1 MSYTA
6 YAWMATFIYGVETI
20 IIKLS
25 SKYAIKNPWLFN
37 ILWNV
42 LFVLFMIPVY
52 ATQQIDVP
60 QKWGTLITTSF
71 LSAICC
77 VLFMISTYRLDVS
90 VLSPLYN
97 VRTGLSVLFAALLL
111 GEVMSPFQTVLVGV
125 ILFMGFLVTI
135 DEKTTLKSFFRKDI
149 LIAMTFMIL
158 LALYTV
164 FLKKTILELGYWNA
178 TVWVAVLNLVFL
190 LPTYPK
196 FAPDIKTLTKKQLIP
211 VVIVTATSTVAYL
224 ISNKAYESNVGVT
237 SVIMTFPASMIIA
250 FVLAVIWPKL
260 MERHTMKVYALRFA
274 ATAVMFVCAI
284 QLTLASVVVPANPVT
299 KTKSVQASVSIT
311 HSILFPETVT
321 RTITVQTGKTA
332 LEILDS
338 TATITTSKSS
348 YGVLV
353 ESVNGYK
360 NGTDNKYWTYM
371 INGKEAP
378 IGAGEYIVKN
388 GDIIEWKFTS
398 YE

>member
-1 MSYTA
+1 MSFTA

-37 ILWNV
+37 FLWNV
-42 LFVLFMIPVY
+42 LFVVFMIPIY
-52 ATQQIDVP
+52 ATQHIEVP
-60 QKWGTLITTSF
+60 TKWPTLIITAM

-77 VLFMISTYRLDVS
+77 VLFMIATYRLDVS

-111 GEVMSPFQTVLVGV
+111 GEIMNPMQIFLVGV
-125 ILFMGFLVTI
+125 IIVMGFLVTI
-135 DEKTTLKSFFRKDI
+135 DEKTTVKSFFRRDI
-149 LIAMTFMIL
+149 LIAMIFMVL

-178 TVWVAVLNLVFL
+178 TVWVAVLNLIFL
-190 LPTYPK
+190 IPTYPK
-196 FAPDIKTLTKKQLIP
+196 FASDVKTLTLKQLIP

-224 ISNKAYESNVGVT
+224 ISNKAYETNVGIT

-260 MERHTMKVYALRFA
+260 MERHTMKVYAMRFA
-274 ATAVMFVCAI
+274 ATAVMFVCSM
-284 QLTLASVVVPANPVT
+284 QLTLSASSVGEVKPIVVKKEQIKVT
-299 KTKSVQASVSIT
+299 HTLLYPT
-311 HSILFPETVT
+311 T
-321 RTITVQTGKTA
+321 QTQTFMVDAGTTA
-332 LEILDS
+332 LDVL
-338 TATITTSKSS
+338 TTHATISTKKSS
-348 YGVLV
+348 YGILV
-353 ESVNGYK
+353 NSINGYV
-360 NGTDNKYWTYM
+360 NGTDNKFWTYM
-371 INGKEAP
+371 VNGKDAQV
-378 IGAGEYIVKN
+378 GAGEYKVQN